1 MIIEFSLMVPGRL
14 HQEWSIE
21 VDDSTSDEQ
30 LLDHIREEMQEGLG
44 DE

>member
-14 HQEWSIE
+14 HQEWNIE
-21 VDDSTSDEQ
+21 VDGNTSDEH
-30 LLDHIREEMQEGLG
+30 LLDHIREEMQEALD